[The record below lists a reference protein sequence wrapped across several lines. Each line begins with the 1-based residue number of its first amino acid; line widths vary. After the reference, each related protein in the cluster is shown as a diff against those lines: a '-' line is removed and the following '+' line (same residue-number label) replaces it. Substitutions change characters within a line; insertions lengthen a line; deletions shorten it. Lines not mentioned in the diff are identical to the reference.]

1 MVIGLLKY
9 LTPAVKVQM
18 AARALGLSP
27 AEVAAIDGTL
37 GRVSAMPAVAVVLGG
52 KPLSLATIAS
62 VVSDANP
69 SATVGALMP
78 AVQGMVSSDEG
89 ASALAKTVV
98 GFMESDPNSDVL
110 VQLLHKVSNLPIV
123 GFGDTQYADPADFLA
138 KGVFPLIRKPEVEA
152 QAAPFTC
159 RQCDHVDHITDVPQ
173 TSTFVH
179 KCTSC
184 GFVQMVH
191 RKDVP

>member
-1 MVIGLLKY
+1 MAIGLLKY

-18 AARALGLSP
+18 AARALGLSS
-27 AEVAAIDGTL
+27 AEVAAIDSSL
-37 GRVSAMPAVAVVLGG
+37 GRVSAMPAVAMVLGG

-78 AVQGMVSSDEG
+78 AVQGMVSTDEG
-89 ASALAKTVV
+89 SGALAQTVV
-98 GFMESDPNSDVL
+98 GFMESDPNSEIL
-110 VQLLHKVSNLPIV
+110 VSLLHKLSNLPIV
-123 GFGDTQYADPADFLA
+123 GFGDTQYADSADFLA
-138 KGVFPLIRKPEVEA
+138 KGVFPMFRKQPEEV

-159 RQCDHVDHITDVPQ
+159 RQCDHVDHISDVPK

-179 KCTSC
+179 RCTSC